1 MLREEALQLFD
12 EGHIRAAA
20 KYNDLGFN
28 SFFRRG
34 WKRFYVKWY
43 DEPLDSAK
51 ALCPKTVALVQS
63 IPSVNAAM
71 FALLPPGGDLG
82 KHRDPFAGS
91 LRYHLGLSTPNSEN
105 CRIFVDGEPYSWRD
119 GEAVIF
125 DETFIHWAENKTD
138 TLRVILFCD
147 VERPL
152 TSRIMATINHWYE
165 ATVIRASQTENVAGD
180 QVGVLNKIFGFAYY
194 LRLPGKALKRKS
206 KFAYYVDQVAAARR
220 PAGLDT
226 RLMFARALFTAAVL
240 ALALLG
246 AEASA
251 QEAYPSKPITLVV
264 PFPPGGVADIVARP
278 AADALGRVL
287 GAPVVIE
294 NKAGAGGGIGM
305 AYVAKAKPDGYTL
318 LLALSSISILP
329 EADKIIGRPPMY
341 QLDQLVPIAR
351 LTADPTVLAV
361 RADSPW
367 KTLQEFVADAKKRPG
382 AISYGSS
389 GNYGTMHVPM
399 EMFAGDA
406 GIKMLHV
413 PYTGAGPAVVGLLG
427 GNIDAVASG
436 PSTVIQHVKAG
447 KVRVLASWGDHRL
460 ASLPD
465 VPTLSESGFNAVF
478 FQWSGLFAPAGTPAP
493 VLAKLRDAA
502 RITASDPRFVAALA
516 TVETPVQYLDA
527 PELQRFWDAD
537 AQKLGAV
544 VRRVGKLD

>member
-1 MLREEALQLFD
+1 MLTRTFLLA
-12 EGHIRAAA
+12 G
-20 KYNDLGFN
+20 
-28 SFFRRG
+28 
-34 WKRFYVKWY
+34 
-43 DEPLDSAK
+43 
-51 ALCPKTVALVQS
+51 
-63 IPSVNAAM
+63 
-71 FALLPPGGDLG
+71 LLP
-82 KHRDPFAGS
+82 
-91 LRYHLGLSTPNSEN
+91 
-105 CRIFVDGEPYSWRD
+105 
-119 GEAVIF
+119 
-125 DETFIHWAENKTD
+125 
-138 TLRVILFCD
+138 
-147 VERPL
+147 
-152 TSRIMATINHWYE
+152 
-165 ATVIRASQTENVAGD
+165 
-180 QVGVLNKIFGFAYY
+180 
-194 LRLPGKALKRKS
+194 
-206 KFAYYVDQVAAARR
+206 
-220 PAGLDT
+220 
-226 RLMFARALFTAAVL
+226 
-240 ALALLG
+240 LALLG
-246 AEASA
+246 AGASA
-251 QEAYPSKPITLVV
+251 QEAYPSKAITLVV

-278 AADALGRVL
+278 AANSLGRVL
-287 GAPVVIE
+287 GVPVIIE

-305 AYVAKAKPDGYTL
+305 GYLAKAKPDGYTL

-329 EADKIIGRPPMY
+329 EADKIIGRPPLY

-367 KTLQEFVADAKKRPG
+367 KTVQEFVADARKRPG

-399 EMFAGDA
+399 EMFASDA
-406 GIKMLHV
+406 GIKLLHV
-413 PYTGAGPAVVGLLG
+413 PYTGAGPAVVGLLA

-447 KVRVLASWGDHRL
+447 TVRVLASWGDRRL
-460 ASLPD
+460 ASLPN

-502 RITASDPRFVAALA
+502 RTTASDPSFVSALA

>member
-1 MLREEALQLFD
+1 M
-12 EGHIRAAA
+12 
-20 KYNDLGFN
+20 
-28 SFFRRG
+28 
-34 WKRFYVKWY
+34 
-43 DEPLDSAK
+43 SA
-51 ALCPKTVALVQS
+51 
-63 IPSVNAAM
+63 
-71 FALLPPGGDLG
+71 
-82 KHRDPFAGS
+82 RPFI
-91 LRYHLGLSTPNSEN
+91 T
-105 CRIFVDGEPYSWRD
+105 
-119 GEAVIF
+119 
-125 DETFIHWAENKTD
+125 
-138 TLRVILFCD
+138 
-147 VERPL
+147 
-152 TSRIMATINHWYE
+152 AT
-165 ATVIRASQTENVAGD
+165 
-180 QVGVLNKIFGFAYY
+180 
-194 LRLPGKALKRKS
+194 
-206 KFAYYVDQVAAARR
+206 
-220 PAGLDT
+220 
-226 RLMFARALFTAAVL
+226 VL

-246 AEASA
+246 AQAGA
-251 QEAYPSKPITLVV
+251 QDAYPSKPITLIV

-361 RADSPW
+361 RADSRW

-399 EMFAGDA
+399 EMFAADA

-413 PYTGAGPAVVGLLG
+413 PYTGAGPAVVGLLA
-427 GNIDAVASG
+427 GNIDAISTG

-447 KVRVLASWGDHRL
+447 TVRVLASWGDHRL
-460 ASLPD
+460 ASLPE

-502 RITASDPRFVAALA
+502 RIAAADPAFVAALA
-516 TVETPVQYLDA
+516 TVQTPVQYLDA

>member
-1 MLREEALQLFD
+1 
-12 EGHIRAAA
+12 
-20 KYNDLGFN
+20 
-28 SFFRRG
+28 
-34 WKRFYVKWY
+34 V
-43 DEPLDSAK
+43 SA
-51 ALCPKTVALVQS
+51 
-63 IPSVNAAM
+63 
-71 FALLPPGGDLG
+71 
-82 KHRDPFAGS
+82 RPFI
-91 LRYHLGLSTPNSEN
+91 T
-105 CRIFVDGEPYSWRD
+105 
-119 GEAVIF
+119 
-125 DETFIHWAENKTD
+125 
-138 TLRVILFCD
+138 
-147 VERPL
+147 
-152 TSRIMATINHWYE
+152 AT
-165 ATVIRASQTENVAGD
+165 
-180 QVGVLNKIFGFAYY
+180 
-194 LRLPGKALKRKS
+194 
-206 KFAYYVDQVAAARR
+206 
-220 PAGLDT
+220 
-226 RLMFARALFTAAVL
+226 VL

-246 AEASA
+246 AQAGA
-251 QEAYPSKPITLVV
+251 QDAYPSKPITLIV

-361 RADSPW
+361 RADSRW

-399 EMFAGDA
+399 EMFAADA

-413 PYTGAGPAVVGLLG
+413 PYTGAGPAVVGLLA
-427 GNIDAVASG
+427 GNIDAVSTG

-447 KVRVLASWGDHRL
+447 TVRVLASWGDHRL
-460 ASLPD
+460 ASLPE

-502 RITASDPRFVAALA
+502 RIAAADSAFVAALA
-516 TVETPVQYLDA
+516 TVQTPVQYLDA

>member
-1 MLREEALQLFD
+1 M
-12 EGHIRAAA
+12 
-20 KYNDLGFN
+20 
-28 SFFRRG
+28 
-34 WKRFYVKWY
+34 
-43 DEPLDSAK
+43 
-51 ALCPKTVALVQS
+51 
-63 IPSVNAAM
+63 
-71 FALLPPGGDLG
+71 
-82 KHRDPFAGS
+82 
-91 LRYHLGLSTPNSEN
+91 
-105 CRIFVDGEPYSWRD
+105 
-119 GEAVIF
+119 
-125 DETFIHWAENKTD
+125 
-138 TLRVILFCD
+138 
-147 VERPL
+147 
-152 TSRIMATINHWYE
+152 
-165 ATVIRASQTENVAGD
+165 
-180 QVGVLNKIFGFAYY
+180 
-194 LRLPGKALKRKS
+194 
-206 KFAYYVDQVAAARR
+206 
-220 PAGLDT
+220 DT
-226 RLMFARALFTAAVL
+226 RLIFARAPVAAFLLAGALFAA
-240 ALALLG
+240 A
-246 AEASA
+246 ASA
-251 QEAYPSKPITLVV
+251 QDVYPSKPITLIV

-278 AADALGRVL
+278 AADAIGRVL
-287 GAPVVIE
+287 GTPVVIE

-329 EADKIIGRPPMY
+329 EADKIIGRAPMY

-367 KTLQEFVADAKKRPG
+367 KTLQEFVADARKRPG

-399 EMFAGDA
+399 EMFAADA

-413 PYTGAGPAVVGLLG
+413 PYTGAGPAVVGLLA

-460 ASLPD
+460 ASLPE
-465 VPTLSESGFNAVF
+465 VPTLSEAGFNAVF

-493 VLAKLRDAA
+493 VLAKLREAA
-502 RITASDPRFVAALA
+502 RAAAADPHFVAALA
-516 TVETPVQYLDA
+516 TVETPVQYMDA